1 MNAVVMNKLGKC
13 RKSGLGCDKVL
24 EIKPIIM
31 MVDVVVAVVV
41 EICNTSLQL

>member
-13 RKSGLGCDKVL
+13 RKSGLRCDKVL
-24 EIKPIIM
+24 EIRLIIIM
-31 MVDVVVAVVV
+31 KVDVVVVAV